1 MRFKLL
7 DAASVAPL
15 RAMEA
20 TLEGD
25 EDERPQLNLPYPS
38 NHRFHFCLVTVAIR
52 PIGTP
57 IVLRACLSL
66 LHQQE
71 KEEEASGTSCMRC

>member
-25 EDERPQLNLPYPS
+25 EDEPTN
-38 NHRFHFCLVTVAIR
+38 
-52 PIGTP
+52 
-57 IVLRACLSL
+57 
-66 LHQQE
+66 
-71 KEEEASGTSCMRC
+71 